1 VLVGEQRA
9 GRAPASI
16 DAAMASRLNVLGGHR
31 FIVRHVA
38 TDDGSGDE
46 SAARE
51 LASTW
56 WYGIL
61 RRPR

>member
-1 VLVGEQRA
+1 MTAQNDQLAGPTAGARFDTGVREAVPLLVEGPV
-9 GRAPASI
+9 G
-16 DAAMASRLNVLGGHR
+16 
-31 FIVRHVA
+31 
-38 TDDGSGDE
+38 DD